1 VTSDL
6 RMQVNRILH
15 LAENIDERT
24 ERIDIRTE
32 GHTGQLSIGSLRS
45 EMGRIADALEK
56 IGERHAKRMFTIAVI
71 GLILL
76 TTIIFLLISAYT
88 GTPIKVGGN
97 GIISLETAK

>member
-1 VTSDL
+1 
-6 RMQVNRILH
+6 MQVNRILH

-32 GHTGQLSIGSLRS
+32 GHTGQLSSIGSLRS

-97 GIISLETAK
+97 GLISLETAK